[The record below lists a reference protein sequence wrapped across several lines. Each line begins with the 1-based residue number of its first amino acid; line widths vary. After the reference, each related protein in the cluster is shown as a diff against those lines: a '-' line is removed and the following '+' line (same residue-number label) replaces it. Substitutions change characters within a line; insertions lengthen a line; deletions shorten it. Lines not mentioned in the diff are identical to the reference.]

1 MADNEIKAFLDKAH
15 ATPPSPDDIR
25 ARAEEVRE
33 RAMAAR
39 ARRDAEHATPP
50 SPDDVRARAENER
63 ERAMAFARARRDFE
77 RTEAEADFR
86 EPKYSFGDVLRAAG
100 GEASF
105 VRNWIDR
112 GTFTLDANAK
122 RVGRKHRR
130 FSYRDAII
138 IALAVELSRQGIA
151 PSNAERASEMVS
163 EIIEEDVRR
172 VGSGFRSTARFDFS
186 VEPPAIARPDG
197 PCVGIVID
205 IRRLQDRVSRAFGGR
220 FMAGTADDMPRLAAD
235 RERSVA

>member
-1 MADNEIKAFLDKAH
+1 MADDEIKAFLDKAHATTPSPDDIRARAVEVRERAMAARAHRDAEH

-25 ARAEEVRE
+25 ARAEEVRK
-33 RAMAAR
+33 RVMAAR
-39 ARRDAEHATPP
+39 ARRDLEKA
-50 SPDDVRARAENER
+50 
-63 ERAMAFARARRDFE
+63 
-77 RTEAEADFR
+77 EAEADFR

-100 GEASF
+100 GETTF

-122 RVGRKHRR
+122 RVERKHRR

-163 EIIEEDVRR
+163 KIIEEDVCR
-172 VGSGFRSTARFDFS
+172 VGSDFRSTVRFDFS

-205 IRRLQDRVSRAFGGR
+205 IRRLQDGVSKAFGGQ
-220 FMAGTADDMPRLAAD
+220 FMAGTIKDMHRLAAEK
-235 RERSVA
+235 ERSVA